1 MNRTTSHTT
10 KSSHRRARASF
21 VALVTAGLLAAGAQ
35 GAAFAAEEPAAQQ
48 RTVAE
53 APAGT
58 LGGLSFGGVAD
69 DVREL
74 IGRVGDLLPDVLP
87 LPKNN
92 NDWK

>member
-1 MNRTTSHTT
+1 MNRTTNRTT

-35 GAAFAAEEPAAQQ
+35 GAAFAADEPAAD
-48 RTVAE
+48 RTA
-53 APAGT
+53 AAATAGT
-58 LGGLSFGGVAD
+58 PEGFPFDGIGG

-74 IGRVGDLLPDVLP
+74 IGRIGDLLPDVVP

>member
-1 MNRTTSHTT
+1 MNSTANRT
-10 KSSHRRARASF
+10 KSSRRRVRASV
-21 VALVTAGLLAAGAQ
+21 VALMTAGLLATGAQ
-35 GAAFAAEEPAAQQ
+35 GAAFAADEPAAQH
-48 RTVAE
+48 RTAAE

-58 LGGLSFGGVAD
+58 PERLPFDGVGG

-74 IGRVGDLLPDVLP
+74 IGRIGDLVSDVAP

>member
-1 MNRTTSHTT
+1 MNSTANPTTS
-10 KSSHRRARASF
+10 SRRRVRASV
-21 VALVTAGLLAAGAQ
+21 VALMTAGLLATGAQ
-35 GAAFAAEEPAAQQ
+35 GAAFAADEPAAH
-48 RTVAE
+48 RTAAE

-58 LGGLSFGGVAD
+58 PERLPFDGIGG

-74 IGRVGDLLPDVLP
+74 IGRIGDLVSDVAP

>member
-1 MNRTTSHTT
+1 M
-10 KSSHRRARASF
+10 
-21 VALVTAGLLAAGAQ
+21 ALLTAGLLTAGAQ
-35 GAAFAAEEPAAQQ
+35 GAAFAADEPAA
-48 RTVAE
+48 RTGTAAA

-58 LGGLSFGGVAD
+58 PEGFPFDGIGG

-74 IGRVGDLLPDVLP
+74 IGRIGDLLPDVLP